1 MVGRDRL
8 PSLDDRPKL
17 HYLEAVTHESQ
28 RISALAYGGIARIA
42 SKDTRLGGYDIPKG
56 TRLNY
61 AIFEMMNDPAYWVDP
76 EVFRPER
83 FMTNDGKFK
92 LDDRFIPFGIGRRH
106 CMGKTLAL
114 DELFLF
120 TTSFVQHFNFSFPP
134 DYVPPHRCVAKG
146 DAVLCHG
153 PLDTMNSWLG

>member
-8 PSLDDRPKL
+8 PSLEDRPNL
-17 HYLEAVTHESQ
+17 HYLQAVTHESQ

-61 AIFEMMNDPAYWVDP
+61 AIYEMMNDPAYWEDP
-76 EVFRPER
+76 DKFRPER
-83 FMTNDGKFK
+83 FMRAGKFQ

-134 DYVPPHRCVAKG
+134 DYVPPDKLEPEVGVILYCPDYPIIFKER
-146 DAVLCHG
+146 
-153 PLDTMNSWLG
+153 